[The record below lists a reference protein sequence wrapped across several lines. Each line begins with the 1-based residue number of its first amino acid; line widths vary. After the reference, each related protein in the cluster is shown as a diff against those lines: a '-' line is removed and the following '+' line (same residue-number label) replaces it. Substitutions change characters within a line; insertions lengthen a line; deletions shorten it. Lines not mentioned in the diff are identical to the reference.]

1 MDTEIN
7 TLYLYKKLFLLFIL
21 SISLFSIIA
30 TANCIY
36 NLKNSS
42 LNNNVEHNR
51 CTFYIILSLLS
62 IWLTNGTVHDLKESY
77 NI

>member
-7 TLYLYKKLFLLFIL
+7 TIYLYKKLFLLFIL

-30 TANCIY
+30 SGFCIY

-42 LNNNVEHNR
+42 LNNNVEHNT
-51 CTFYIILSLLS
+51 CTLYIILSLLS
-62 IWLTNGTVHDLKESY
+62 LWLTNGTVHELKES
-77 NI
+77 